1 MKRLFTIAVLTIS
14 LLALLAACGKEA
26 TPTANPGPASSTAQ
40 DLKQAAQELWDTFS
54 ASTKTRDG
62 AAALHGI
69 FIADIRERCTVEQMQ
84 ETLWSGEGAF
94 PDIVV
99 RSVFLDLE
107 DPSRALMQ
115 LALLDP
121 PEGNPKAEGNLQGIA
136 SGFAYAFPFPLLR
149 EQGVWRLGFPILAM
163 GTEPGCPFWP
173 ENVGQGET
181 VPPPPRQI
189 EATPQPAFP
198 RLEPPPGARSIGS
211 SSGGGRGEYNASVLL
226 RTDMTLAAL
235 LEHYRQQLIQPDWT
249 VQQEIMEEGLAALT
263 WTLRDEADQPW
274 FGVLLITSA
283 EEGMWVRMWMGGGAG
298 VQTFAFPD
306 GR

>member
-26 TPTANPGPASSTAQ
+26 TPTANPGPASSAAQ

-54 ASTKTRDG
+54 ASTKTLDG

-107 DPSRALMQ
+107 DPSSALMQ

-121 PEGNPKAEGNLQGIA
+121 PDGNPKAEGNLPGIA
-136 SGFAYAFPFPLLR
+136 SGFAYAFPFPLVR
-149 EQGVWRLGFPILAM
+149 EQGVWRLGFPALVI
-163 GTEPGCPFWP
+163 GTEPGCPFWA
-173 ENVGQGET
+173 EK
-181 VPPPPRQI
+181 
-189 EATPQPAFP
+189 
-198 RLEPPPGARSIGS
+198 PG
-211 SSGGGRGEYNASVLL
+211 
-226 RTDMTLAAL
+226 
-235 LEHYRQQLIQPDWT
+235 
-249 VQQEIMEEGLAALT
+249 
-263 WTLRDEADQPW
+263 
-274 FGVLLITSA
+274 
-283 EEGMWVRMWMGGGAG
+283 
-298 VQTFAFPD
+298 
-306 GR
+306 